1 MTGSPLLQ
9 CRHVNKY
16 RGKQTLSSR
25 GVSCLHTHWLTE
37 GLGDNTPSLGASFPW
52 RLKPVSFSILYMWAM
67 PEDPVALTLSEGG
80 SSVLKS
86 HTSLGSCSL
95 LAIAPVL
102 VIWPSCLQDSDFG
115 PLSPSAPTWS
125 PVVCSRPHF
134 GVTHMWVSSGP
145 MGNIS
150 YQLERNPDWD
160 LGDAWCPSWSKSC
173 LVTCISMNSALF
185 ITN

>member
-95 LAIAPVL
+95 LAIVPVL

-115 PLSPSAPTWS
+115 PLSPSAPTCHQLSVAVHTLGWHICEWVLDPWETFLTNWKGTLTGTWEMHDVLRGPNPAWWRAS
-125 PVVCSRPHF
+125 PWTQLCS
-134 GVTHMWVSSGP
+134 
-145 MGNIS
+145 
-150 YQLERNPDWD
+150 
-160 LGDAWCPSWSKSC
+160 
-173 LVTCISMNSALF
+173 
-185 ITN
+185 